1 VIAACSGI
9 ARGGGG
15 VVEGLWLCGFVGVVK
30 TDGCRVRGV
39 DRPSRYRIFLVDVVY
54 LRLYLR

>member
-1 VIAACSGI
+1 M
-9 ARGGGG
+9 
-15 VVEGLWLCGFVGVVK
+15 EGLWLCGFVGVVK
-30 TDGCRVRGV
+30 TDGCRVCGV

>member
-1 VIAACSGI
+1 MLPQVNDMGVSSGI

-30 TDGCRVRGV
+30 TDGCRVRVG
-39 DRPSRYRIFLVDVVY
+39 
-54 LRLYLR
+54 